1 MKTYRFV
8 ALPPRTPGTPGRRG
22 WPRQWRPRPRA
33 ASRGIACR
41 RWTPTFPTQR
51 FRFTHP
57 GFHASWLLLSLR
69 NINLIFY
76 YRTMSHEENRI
87 RCCIV
92 RNFVIFLSA
101 TNERARLILQG
112 CGQINTG
119 RDRIAEII
127 SRKPKIFRKRNA
139 ASILSPFQAEANKN
153 FHQTTSM
160 KASALNQSVTNWF
173 PIKLFIIQLPTLAQ
187 VACRL
192 FFFIF
197 LTCASVVNI
206 VWY

>member
-41 RWTPTFPTQR
+41 RRTPTFPTQR

-76 YRTMSHEENRI
+76 YRDSIRPMRKIALDAALWEISSYFYPPQMS
-87 RCCIV
+87 
-92 RNFVIFLSA
+92 
-101 TNERARLILQG
+101 ARVLYFRYAVEPNIA
-112 CGQINTG
+112 
-119 RDRIAEII
+119 RDRIAEMICG
-127 SRKPKIFRKRNA
+127 KPKIFWKRNA
-139 ASILSPFQAEANKN
+139 ASFVSD
-153 FHQTTSM
+153 
-160 KASALNQSVTNWF
+160 TN
-173 PIKLFIIQLPTLAQ
+173 
-187 VACRL
+187 
-192 FFFIF
+192 IF
-197 LTCASVVNI
+197 V
-206 VWY
+206 